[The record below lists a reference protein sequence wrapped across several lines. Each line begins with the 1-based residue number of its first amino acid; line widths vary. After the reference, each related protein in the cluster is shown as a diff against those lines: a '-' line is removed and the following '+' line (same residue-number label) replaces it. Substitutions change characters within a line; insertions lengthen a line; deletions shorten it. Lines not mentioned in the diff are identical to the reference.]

1 MRRSWRFLC
10 LYLLCVISLL
20 VWLCSCS
27 PRVITVPEVHTEY
40 VYRTDSFVKRDSIH
54 VMDSVFIREKG
65 DTVWV
70 ERWKTL
76 YRDIYRDVVRVD
88 TIVRLDSIP
97 YKVEVEKPL
106 TWWQEKKIAF
116 GDYAL
121 CFLFLLLV
129 YVLIRGILTRKV

>member
-121 CFLFLLLV
+121 CLLFLLLV

>member
-10 LYLLCVISLL
+10 LYLLCVIALL
-20 VWLCSCS
+20 LWLCSCS

-70 ERWKTL
+70 ERWKAL

-121 CFLFLLLV
+121 CLLFLLLV